1 MTHGAQIALLDAAYA
16 RGAAGV
22 ACLLADTWTT
32 ETPAMAI
39 SRYRP
44 CAAADYVPGQF
55 YKRELPSLRAVI
67 DDLTSRPSI
76 LVIDGYVWVGATD
89 APGLGAHLFKE
100 CRNANCWSSKDRIP
114 QKQLRSLPA

>member
-1 MTHGAQIALLDAAYA
+1 
-16 RGAAGV
+16 
-22 ACLLADTWTT
+22 
-32 ETPAMAI
+32 MAI
-39 SRYRP
+39 SGYRP

-67 DDLTSRPSI
+67 VTS
-76 LVIDGYVWVGATD
+76 LLVHQYFVIDGYVWLGATD

-114 QKQLRSLPA
+114 QKQLRSLPACMASIVFRLC